1 MIDMKKEIYC
11 GFDTAEFN
19 RVRDVLD
26 NAGIK
31 HTHKV
36 VDLITPSCMMDR
48 LNGIRTASGADT
60 SSAKA
65 AKQYY
70 VYVSKNDFEK
80 ASIMIRKER

>member
-1 MIDMKKEIYC
+1 MKKEIYC
-11 GFDTAEFN
+11 GFDMTEFN

-36 VDLITPSCMMDR
+36 VDMITPSCMVDR

-65 AKQYY
+65 MKQYY
-70 VYVSKNDFEK
+70 VYVSNKDFEK
-80 ASIMIRKER
+80 SSIMIRKGR

>member
-1 MIDMKKEIYC
+1 MKKEVYC
-11 GFDTAEFN
+11 GFDMVEFN

-31 HTHKV
+31 NTHKV
-36 VDLITPSCMMDR
+36 VDLITPSCMMNR

-60 SSAKA
+60 SFAKA